1 MRLLWGTA
9 NLFTHPRYQAGAATN
24 PDPEVFAYAAAQ
36 VKHMLEVTQR
46 LGGENYVLWGG
57 REGYDTLLNTDLK
70 REQAQLAPLPA
81 SRRRAQAPRS
91 ASAASC

>member
-57 REGYDTLLNTDLK
+57 REGYDTLLNTDLR
-70 REQAQLAPLPA
+70 REGDAARPLPA
-81 SRRRAQAPRS
+81 PRRRAQGTRS
-91 ASAASC
+91 ASRASC